1 MAFDQYAVRR
11 TAHLARLALPQEEVP
26 AVASQLEKIMSLVEE
41 LSAIPTEGILPM
53 AHPLDLEQPLRQD
66 QVSNHDER
74 QRLMASAP
82 ATEHGLFLVPKVI
95 E

>member
-1 MAFDQYAVRR
+1 MAFDQDAVRR

-41 LSAIPTEGILPM
+41 LSAISTEGILPM
-53 AHPLDLEQPLRQD
+53 AHPLDLEQPLRPD

>member
-1 MAFDQYAVRR
+1 MAFDQDAVRR
-11 TAHLARLALPQEEVP
+11 TAHLARIALPPHEVA
-26 AVASQLEKIMSLVEE
+26 AVAEQLEKIMGLVED
-41 LSAIPTEGILPM
+41 LRAIPTEGVLPM
-53 AHPLDLEQPLRQD
+53 AHPLDLEQPLRPD
-66 QVSNHDER
+66 QVTNQDER